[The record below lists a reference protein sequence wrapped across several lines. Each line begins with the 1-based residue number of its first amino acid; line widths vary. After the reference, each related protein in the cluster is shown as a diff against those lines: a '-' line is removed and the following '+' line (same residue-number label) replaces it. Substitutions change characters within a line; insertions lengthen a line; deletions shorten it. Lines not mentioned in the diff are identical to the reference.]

1 MKRLLAA
8 LAGSLVLSGCSKAPV
23 SDEKGQAA
31 GEQKEA
37 SKEDVTLLWY
47 TEGDQ
52 PDDLQLV
59 LDQVNPILKEKIGAT
74 IDIRFVSNADYDE
87 KMTSVINSGEEFDIC
102 FTCDW
107 ANSYAINA
115 RKGAFIDLKP
125 YLDGDNK
132 ALKEAVDSRF
142 WDGATID
149 GKIYGVPT
157 NKELPYAP
165 VWAFTKELVDKY
177 QLDLDS
183 VTDLASLEPLLKVIK
198 ENEPEIIP
206 LPLRASDIPSIID
219 HYDIPAAREI
229 PAYIRYDDESRKVV
243 NPFEQEDVLN
253 NLHVIRDYFEKGYIN
268 QDAATNKQKLKNR
281 LIYCGWY
288 CPGAEQIWG
297 NQAGYEIVCVPRY
310 ENYYS
315 TTSCIGSLQAVSAG
329 SKHPAEAVKFLEL
342 LNTDSEIKNLLTY
355 GIEGKHYEKTGEN
368 SIKLLEDSG
377 RYTTDYYTLGNE
389 MIMYTVDPQAKDLWE
404 QFKTFND
411 SAKPSVM
418 VGFSF
423 NNEAVKTE
431 YASVMNVTAQY
442 LPQLFTGSA
451 ADVDGTVAE
460 MNQKLYEA
468 GLQKI
473 IDEMQSQV
481 DAWTAAK

>member
-1 MKRLLAA
+1 MRKAVSAVLCGCMA
-8 LAGSLVLSGCSKAPV
+8 LSMVMTGCSKSAP
-23 SDEKGQAA
+23 A
-31 GEQKEA
+31 G
-37 SKEDVTLLWY
+37 SGKEDVTLLWY

-59 LDQVNPILKEKIGAT
+59 LDKVNPILKEKIGAT
-74 IDIRFVSNADYDE
+74 VDIRFISNADYDE
-87 KMTSVINSGEEFDIC
+87 KMTSVINSGEAFDIC
-102 FTCDW
+102 FTSDW

-115 RKGAFIDLKP
+115 GKGAYIDLVP
-125 YLDGDNK
+125 YLDGENK

-142 WDGATID
+142 WDGVTIN

-177 QLDLDS
+177 NLDISS
-183 VTDLASLEPLLKVIK
+183 VSDLASLEPLLATIK

-206 LPLRASDIPSIID
+206 LPLRSSDIPGIID
-219 HYDIPAAREI
+219 HYDIPASREM
-229 PAYIRYDDESRKVV
+229 PAYLRYDDESRTVV

-253 NLHVIRDYFEKGYIN
+253 NLRVVRDYFEKGYIN

-288 CPGAEQIWG
+288 SPGAEEIWG
-297 NQAGYEIVCVPRY
+297 NQAGYEIVCAPRY

-315 TTSCIGSLQAVSAG
+315 TTSCIGSLQAVSAN

-342 LNTDSEIKNLLTY
+342 LNTDPEIKNLITY
-355 GIEGKHYEKTGEN
+355 GIEGTHYKKTSDT
-368 SIKLLEDSG
+368 SIELLEDSSK
-377 RYTTDYYTLGNE
+377 YSTDYYTLGNE
-389 MIMYTVDPQAKDLWE
+389 FIMYTVDPQARDLWD
-404 QFKTFND
+404 QFKAFND
-411 SAKPSVM
+411 ASKPSVL

-423 NNEAVKTE
+423 SNENVKTE
-431 YASVMNVTAQY
+431 YASVMNITAQY
-442 LPQLFTGSA
+442 LPQLFTGTA
-451 ADVDGTVAE
+451 ANVDQTVEE
-460 MNQKLYEA
+460 MNKKLYDA

-473 IDEMQSQV
+473 IDEMQRQV
-481 DAWTAAK
+481 NEWAAGK

>member
-1 MKRLLAA
+1 MKKLLSAA
-8 LAGSLVLSGCSKAPV
+8 LCGCMAASLALTGCS
-23 SDEKGQAA
+23 SA
-31 GEQKEA
+31 GTSGNA
-37 SKEDVTLLWY
+37 SGGSKDDVTLLWY

-52 PDDLQLV
+52 PDDLQMV
-59 LDQVNPILKEKIGAT
+59 LDKLNPILKEKIGAT
-74 IDIRFVSNADYDE
+74 IVIRFVSNADYDE
-87 KMTSVINSGEEFDIC
+87 KMTSVINSGEAFDIC

-115 RKGAFIDLKP
+115 RKGAYLDLTP

-132 ALKEAVDSRF
+132 ALKEAIDSRF
-142 WDGATID
+142 WEGVTID
-149 GKIYGVPT
+149 GKIYGVPA

-177 QLDLDS
+177 NLDIDS
-183 VTDLASLEPLLKVIK
+183 VTDLASLEPLLKTIK

-206 LPLRASDIPSIID
+206 LPLRASDIPGIID
-219 HYDIPAAREI
+219 KYDIPAAREL
-229 PAYIRYDDESRKVV
+229 PAYVRYDDESRTVV
-243 NPFEQEDVLN
+243 NPFEQEDVLK
-253 NLHVIRDYFEKGYIN
+253 NLHTIHDYFVKGYVN

-288 CPGAEQIWG
+288 CPGAEEIWG
-297 NQAGYEIVCVPRY
+297 NQAGYEVVCRPRY

-315 TTSCIGSLQAVSAG
+315 TTSCIGSLQAVSAN

-342 LNTDSEIKNLLTY
+342 LNTDPEIKNLVTY
-355 GIEGKHYEKTGEN
+355 GIEGTHYEKTSDP
-368 SIKLLEDSG
+368 SIKLLEASS

-389 MIMYTVDPQAKDLWE
+389 LIMYTVDPQAHDLWD
-404 QFKTFND
+404 QYRAFND
-411 SAKPSVM
+411 ASKPSVL

-423 NNEAVKTE
+423 NNENVKTE
-431 YASVMNVTAQY
+431 YASVMNITAQY

-451 ADVDGTVAE
+451 ADVDETVAE
-460 MNQKLYEA
+460 MNKKLYDA

-473 IDEMQSQV
+473 IDDMQKQI
-481 DAWTAAK
+481 DEWAANKK

>member
-1 MKRLLAA
+1 MKKLLAA
-8 LAGSLVLSGCSKAPV
+8 ALCGSMAASLALTGCSTAGTSGNASGGSKA
-23 SDEKGQAA
+23 
-31 GEQKEA
+31 
-37 SKEDVTLLWY
+37 DVTLLWY

-59 LDQVNPILKEKIGAT
+59 LDKLNPILKEKIGAT
-74 IDIRFVSNADYDE
+74 VDIRFVSNADYDE
-87 KMTSVINSGEEFDIC
+87 KMTSVINSGEAFDIC

-115 RKGAFIDLKP
+115 RKGAYLDLTP

-132 ALKEAVDSRF
+132 ALKEAIDSRF
-142 WDGATID
+142 WEGVTID
-149 GKIYGVPT
+149 GKIYGVPA

-177 QLDLDS
+177 SLDIDS
-183 VTDLASLEPLLKVIK
+183 VTDLASLEPLLKTIK

-206 LPLRASDIPSIID
+206 LPLRASDIPGIID
-219 HYDIPAAREI
+219 QYDIPAAREL
-229 PAYIRYDDESRKVV
+229 PAYVRYDDETRTVV
-243 NPFEQEDVLN
+243 NPFEQEDVLK
-253 NLHVIRDYFEKGYIN
+253 NLHTIHDYFVKGYIN

-288 CPGAEQIWG
+288 CPGAEEIWG
-297 NQAGYEIVCVPRY
+297 NQAGYEVVCRPRY

-315 TTSCIGSLQAVSAG
+315 TTSCIGSLQAVSAN

-342 LNTDSEIKNLLTY
+342 LNTDPEIKNLVTY
-355 GIEGKHYEKTGEN
+355 GIEGTHYEKTSDT
-368 SIKLLEDSG
+368 SIKLLEASS

-389 MIMYTVDPQAKDLWE
+389 LIMYTVDPQAHDLWD
-404 QFKTFND
+404 QYRAFND
-411 SAKPSVM
+411 ASKPSVL

-423 NNEAVKTE
+423 NNENVKTE
-431 YASVMNVTAQY
+431 YASVMNITAQY

-451 ADVDGTVAE
+451 ADVDQTVAE
-460 MNQKLYEA
+460 MNKKLYDA
-468 GLQKI
+468 GLQ
-473 IDEMQSQV
+473 
-481 DAWTAAK
+481 

>member
-1 MKRLLAA
+1 MKKLLAA
-8 LAGSLVLSGCSKAPV
+8 ALCGSMAASLALTGCSTAGTSGNASGGSKA
-23 SDEKGQAA
+23 
-31 GEQKEA
+31 
-37 SKEDVTLLWY
+37 DVTLLWY

-59 LDQVNPILKEKIGAT
+59 LDKLNPILKEKIGAT
-74 IDIRFVSNADYDE
+74 VDIRFVSNADYDE
-87 KMTSVINSGEEFDIC
+87 KMTSVINSGEAFDIC

-115 RKGAFIDLKP
+115 RKGAYLDLTP

-132 ALKEAVDSRF
+132 ALKEAIDSRF
-142 WDGATID
+142 WEGVTID
-149 GKIYGVPT
+149 GKIYGVPA

-177 QLDLDS
+177 SLDIDS
-183 VTDLASLEPLLKVIK
+183 VTDLASLEPLLKTIK

-206 LPLRASDIPSIID
+206 LPLRASDIPGIID
-219 HYDIPAAREI
+219 QYDIPAAREL
-229 PAYIRYDDESRKVV
+229 PAYVRYDDETRTVV
-243 NPFEQEDVLN
+243 NPFEQEDVLK
-253 NLHVIRDYFEKGYIN
+253 NLHTIHDYFVKGYIN

-288 CPGAEQIWG
+288 CPGAEEIWG
-297 NQAGYEIVCVPRY
+297 NQAGYEVVCRPRY

-315 TTSCIGSLQAVSAG
+315 TTSCIGSLQAVSAN

-342 LNTDSEIKNLLTY
+342 LNTDPEIKNLVTY
-355 GIEGKHYEKTGEN
+355 GIEGTHYEKTSDT
-368 SIKLLEDSG
+368 SIKLLEASS

-389 MIMYTVDPQAKDLWE
+389 LIMYTVDPQAHDLWD
-404 QFKTFND
+404 QYRAFND
-411 SAKPSVM
+411 ASKPSVL

-423 NNEAVKTE
+423 NNENVKTE
-431 YASVMNVTAQY
+431 YASVMNITAQY

-451 ADVDGTVAE
+451 ADVDQTVAE
-460 MNQKLYEA
+460 MNKKLYDA

-473 IDEMQSQV
+473 IDDMQKQI
-481 DAWTAAK
+481 DEWAANKK

>member
-1 MKRLLAA
+1 MKKLLAA
-8 LAGSLVLSGCSKAPV
+8 ALCGSMAASLALTGCST
-23 SDEKGQAA
+23 A
-31 GEQKEA
+31 GTSGNA
-37 SKEDVTLLWY
+37 SGGSKDDVTLLWY

-59 LDQVNPILKEKIGAT
+59 LDKLNPILKEKIGAT
-74 IDIRFVSNADYDE
+74 VDIRFVSNADYDE
-87 KMTSVINSGEEFDIC
+87 KMTSVINSGEAFDIC

-115 RKGAFIDLKP
+115 RKGAYLDLTP

-132 ALKEAVDSRF
+132 ALKEAIDSRF
-142 WDGATID
+142 WEGVTID
-149 GKIYGVPT
+149 GKIYGVPA

-177 QLDLDS
+177 SLDIDS
-183 VTDLASLEPLLKVIK
+183 VTDLASLEPLLKTIK

-206 LPLRASDIPSIID
+206 LPLRASDIPGIID
-219 HYDIPAAREI
+219 QYDIPAAREL
-229 PAYIRYDDESRKVV
+229 PAYVRYDDETRTVV
-243 NPFEQEDVLN
+243 NPFEQEDVLK
-253 NLHVIRDYFEKGYIN
+253 NLHTIHDYFVKGYIN

-288 CPGAEQIWG
+288 CPGAEEIWG
-297 NQAGYEIVCVPRY
+297 NQAGYEVVCRPRY

-315 TTSCIGSLQAVSAG
+315 TTSCIGSLQAVSAN

-342 LNTDSEIKNLLTY
+342 LNTDPEIKNLVTY
-355 GIEGKHYEKTGEN
+355 GIEGTHYEKTSDT
-368 SIKLLEDSG
+368 SIKLLEASS

-389 MIMYTVDPQAKDLWE
+389 LIMYTVDPQAHDLWD
-404 QFKTFND
+404 QYRAFND
-411 SAKPSVM
+411 ASKPSVL

-423 NNEAVKTE
+423 NNENVKTE
-431 YASVMNVTAQY
+431 YASVMNITAQY

-451 ADVDGTVAE
+451 ADVDQTVAE
-460 MNQKLYEA
+460 MNKKLYDA

-473 IDEMQSQV
+473 IDDMQKQI
-481 DAWTAAK
+481 DEWAANKK